1 MLKSHVKFHS
11 VEGKRLIL
19 IADDEPANRALLG
32 LVTEDEYDIL
42 YAEDGEETLR
52 LMRENASF
60 LSLVLL
66 DLNMPKKTG
75 FDVMEE
81 ARKDEK
87 ISDIPIIVL
96 TSEETAEV
104 KRKRNSSSLISPS
117 LRSMEVSRLE
127 MTRPF
132 SFRLRSVSF

>member
-75 FDVMEE
+75 FLSTHSMGLLQT
-81 ARKDEK
+81 KK
-87 ISDIPIIVL
+87 GMLNIPFF
-96 TSEETAEV
+96 TNCSC
-104 KRKRNSSSLISPS
+104 LIALQS
-117 LRSMEVSRLE
+117 
-127 MTRPF
+127 T
-132 SFRLRSVSF
+132 